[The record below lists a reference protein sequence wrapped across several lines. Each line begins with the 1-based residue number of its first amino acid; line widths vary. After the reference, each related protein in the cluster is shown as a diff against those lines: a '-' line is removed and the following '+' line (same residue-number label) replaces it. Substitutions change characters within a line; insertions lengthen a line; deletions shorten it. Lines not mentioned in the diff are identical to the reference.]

1 MNADTKLQLLKDEY
15 LLLQR
20 IYEDFDSRALT
31 IKGWSATVGIAA
43 IGVGFY
49 QSSYLWLF
57 AAGSSVVFW
66 FLEGLWKSFQYCHG
80 TRIVRLEKA
89 FSEDNFENIAPLQIY
104 TSWANAWSR
113 RQVFA
118 VLRATIVDLPHSLTA
133 LIGITL
139 FVMQHVFKVPLSPH

>member
-57 AAGSSVVFW
+57 AAGSSAVFW
-66 FLEGLWKSFQYCHG
+66 FLEGLVHG
-80 TRIVRLEKA
+80 ALAARLH
-89 FSEDNFENIAPLQIY
+89 Q
-104 TSWANAWSR
+104 WA
-113 RQVFA
+113 
-118 VLRATIVDLPHSLTA
+118 
-133 LIGITL
+133 
-139 FVMQHVFKVPLSPH
+139 